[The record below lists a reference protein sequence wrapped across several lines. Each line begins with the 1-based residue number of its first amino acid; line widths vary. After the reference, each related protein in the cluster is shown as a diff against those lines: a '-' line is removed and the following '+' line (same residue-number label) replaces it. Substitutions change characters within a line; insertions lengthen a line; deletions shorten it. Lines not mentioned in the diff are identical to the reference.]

1 MKKLKG
7 NFLRTKKVLFN
18 KQGQIILSAS
28 VLSNKSTKFY
38 QFIAT
43 KKGS

>member
-7 NFLRTKKVLFN
+7 NFLKTKKVLFN
-18 KQGQIILSAS
+18 KKGQIILSSS

-38 QFIAT
+38 QFIT
-43 KKGS
+43 QRGS

>member
-7 NFLRTKKVLFN
+7 NFLKIKKVLFN
-18 KQGQIILSAS
+18 KKGQIILSSA

-38 QFIAT
+38 QFIT
-43 KKGS
+43 KRGS

>member
-7 NFLRTKKVLFN
+7 NFLKTKQVLFN
-18 KQGQIILSAS
+18 KKGQIILSSS

-38 QFIAT
+38 QFIT
-43 KKGS
+43 KRGS